1 MVKLAYN
8 LSTTMNDE
16 RETTKYS
23 SVETEAEQSK
33 SDVTEVV
40 IVRDAASDSD
50 ASKTTPASTGQD
62 YYASTAQ
69 PSRKKRIAKILFT
82 VLLVVIIAAI
92 IVYTA
97 VHDFSG
103 EDVSLSRVVE
113 MMGQNWYYLLVLLG
127 LFFLTILLESLKVF
141 LMIRKTTKTYK
152 FGTAFCC
159 ASLGKFYD
167 YVTPFG
173 SGGQPFQIYYLAK
186 HGVPSGSAG
195 AIPIGSLFLTQFSFF
210 ICAIVSFAVG
220 VSEEIVPI
228 YIQIVA
234 YVGAVFYIAVP
245 LFLVVFSFFPKAGH
259 KVIGWGVN
267 VLAKLRICK
276 NPDKWKE
283 KGNRAIDNNKQ
294 NMEVLFK
301 SKRVLIGCTLLSFG
315 FVIAQC
321 SLPYFSLLLFS
332 DALPASFTPSWS
344 LWFEVTR
351 IAFFIYCA
359 ITLVPTPG
367 NSGAADGT
375 FYGLFRNVLVAVAGA
390 SFTCMMVWRIFS
402 FYMYLLLGLIV
413 TVITKVTDRI
423 KKKNSLGNI

>member
-1 MVKLAYN
+1 
-8 LSTTMNDE
+8 MNDK
-16 RETTKYS
+16 REITTELE
-23 SVETEAEQSK
+23 SVEAADTASAHEGENSA
-33 SDVTEVV
+33 TEVV
-40 IVRDAASDSD
+40 IVRDA
-50 ASKTTPASTGQD
+50 TSTCDTSNTADQALHGQD
-62 YYASTAQ
+62 SANGQ

-82 VLLVVIIAAI
+82 VLFVVVMVGI

-97 VHDFSG
+97 FHDFSG

-113 MMGQNWYYLLVLLG
+113 MIGENWYYLLVLLG
-127 LFFLTILLESLKVF
+127 LFFLTILLEAFKVF
-141 LMIRKTTKTYK
+141 LMIRKTTHTYQ
-152 FGTAFCC
+152 FGTAFNC
-159 ASLGKFYD
+159 AALGKFYD
-167 YVTPFG
+167 YVTPLG

-186 HGVPSGSAG
+186 HGVPSGPAG
-195 AIPIGSLFLTQFSFF
+195 AIPIGTLFLTQFSFF
-210 ICAIVSFAVG
+210 ICAIVSFAFG
-220 VSEEIVPI
+220 VSAEIVPI

-234 YVGAVFYIAVP
+234 YVGAVFYIIVP
-245 LFLVVFSFFPKAGH
+245 LFLVVFSFFPKAGY

-276 NPDKWKE
+276 NPDNWKA

-294 NMEVLFK
+294 NMAILFK

-315 FVIAQC
+315 YVIAQC

-332 DALPASFTPSWS
+332 DALPAGFTPSWS

-351 IAFFIYCA
+351 ITFFIYCA
-359 ITLVPTPG
+359 ITFIPTPG

-402 FYMYLLLGLIV
+402 FYMYLLLGLVVLI
-413 TVITKVTDRI
+413 ITKILDRI
-423 KKKNSLGNI
+423 NKKKALNL